1 MPAGERGDRTMLRL
15 IWNVLALVGLA
26 AVAGIIW
33 LSLTYGFG
41 VQNFRAMA
49 NLSSFDKQ
57 APEVYMT
64 MIKSLLATGN
74 AAEATVWKIP
84 VADGL
89 SAADVEQTVRFVANE
104 HNIKNVGELPLSE
117 QVAAMTGKPQ
127 RYLKIYMF
135 CNPLTGA
142 KMVDYSNA
150 YSAYLPCRISVVEDK
165 SGKLWLYS
173 LNMDMMIHGG
183 KTLPPELYQEANNV
197 KEVIL
202 DIMNRGAKGEF

>member
-1 MPAGERGDRTMLRL
+1 MIRL
-15 IWNVLALVGLA
+15 IWNLFALLGLALV
-26 AVAGIIW
+26 AGVIW

-41 VQNFRAMA
+41 LQNFRELG

-64 MIKSLLATGN
+64 MIKNLIATGN
-74 AAEATVWKIP
+74 AADATVWKIP

-89 SAADVEQTVRFVANE
+89 SAADVEQTVKFVANE

-117 QVAAMTGKPQ
+117 QVKAMTGKSQ

-135 CNPLTGA
+135 CNPLTGM
-142 KMVDYSNA
+142 KMADYAPA
-150 YSAYLPCRISVVEDK
+150 YSAYLPCRISLAEDK
-165 SGKLWLYS
+165 TGKLWLYT

-197 KEVIL
+197 KETIL
-202 DIMNRGAKGEF
+202 DIMNRGAKGDF